1 MMEPIAEAPSAKRQK
16 IAEVAP
22 SQLTEDPSDR
32 AAKCKCGDVMR
43 IPLKKLAVWPK
54 NRGGTMIVPL
64 HVHEIA
70 ADMQRL
76 GCKKSRYGQ
85 VSVVQIP
92 KELLYIPLPVV
103 LVDH

>member
-1 MMEPIAEAPSAKRQK
+1 MEPSAEDPSAKRQK
-16 IAEVAP
+16 IAEGAP
-22 SQLTEDPSDR
+22 IQLNEDPSDR
-32 AAKCKCGDVMR
+32 AAKCKCGEVMR

-70 ADMQRL
+70 DDMERL
-76 GCKKSRYGQ
+76 GCKKSRYKE

>member
-1 MMEPIAEAPSAKRQK
+1 MMEPSAEAPSAKRHK
-16 IAEVAP
+16 ITAGAP

-43 IPLKKLAVWPK
+43 IPLKKLGVWPK
-54 NRGGTMIVPL
+54 NRGGTMIVPQ

-70 ADMQRL
+70 NDIAKL
-76 GCKKSRYGQ
+76 GCRKSRYKE

-92 KELLYIPLPVV
+92 KELPYIQLPVV